1 MPAEKVCKNCKRVY
15 EGSECP
21 GCQSR
26 ETASSFKGKII
37 ITNPDE
43 SEVAKNLNIKQKGI
57 YAVKLG

>member
-43 SEVAKNLNIKQKGI
+43 SEVKQKGI